1 MPPVPSYPAEE
12 RKRLLQA
19 SGMALGAELL
29 FVLALGL
36 GHPPAFR
43 SPFDS
48 AQYLDAQ
55 ILRLPQDAHLSA
67 AAAATPD
74 DGIFYNPR
82 RKHPKTVKRAAPPK
96 TPGQNQVKAAPGPG
110 PIHGPVALYSPAPV
124 IPGYLR
130 NQNLK
135 ASVVIE
141 FLITAQGLVT
151 PRLLDSSG
159 SGELDA
165 IALSTVSKWRFKPAS
180 RGDLPIDSK
189 TRLRILF
196 EVY

>member
-1 MPPVPSYPAEE
+1 MPPALSRPLEE
-12 RKRLLQA
+12 RKQLLQA

-29 FVLALGL
+29 FFLALGL
-36 GHPPAFR
+36 GHLVVFR
-43 SPFDS
+43 SPSGS
-48 AQYLDAQ
+48 AQYVDAQ
-55 ILRLPQDAHLSA
+55 ILQLPPNAVLRGAVA
-67 AAAATPD
+67 AVPD
-74 DGIFYNPR
+74 DEIVYNPR
-82 RKHPKTVKRAAPPK
+82 RKHPKPVKKADPP
-96 TPGQNQVKAAPGPG
+96 PGQNQVKAAPGLG
-110 PIHGPVALYSPAPV
+110 PTQGPVALYSPAPV

-141 FLITAQGLVT
+141 FLITAQGRVT

-165 IALSTVSKWRFKPAS
+165 IALDTASKWQFKPAT
-180 RGDLPIDSK
+180 RGDVPVDSK